1 LFFASSTRVA
11 RLSESSI
18 AAPFRPDS
26 ESQATYVPLRQGSPS
41 HLNALL
47 SRLPTRW
54 NIPAGFGFKN
64 NPVLQ
69 RELLVNLR
77 TNHAF
82 ILLAVYQILL
92 AAVTLI
98 AWPSDVRLDL
108 TQAPPSARRL
118 VDLFFLG
125 QYVIASLIAPSF
137 AAGTISGE
145 KERQTYEMLLAT
157 PLRPGAIV
165 LGKLVAALTHLALL
179 IIASLPIIVLF
190 LPLGGVSVYEVAA
203 AYLGLF
209 VSVILFGA
217 IGVFCSSYFSRT
229 SNSLVVS
236 YLIILPLVIGGVLL
250 WQSLAADGLLRLKV
264 IVFVV
269 PAFAIAAVILMT
281 AATASRLLYPPDVGS
296 EGKEIIDLEQEAA
309 EAVGLVIQPDQ
320 FPDKLFAPP
329 RRDTLMEDG
338 ANPVYDKEIHGE
350 IFSQGTLMLRL
361 VIQISI
367 LLAIPL
373 MGVLLFWQT
382 PHSPWFAVYVIVFN
396 LLVGPVFLA
405 GTFTSERERQT
416 LDLLLTTTLP
426 PWRIFWGKFIVG
438 FRVAFVLTS
447 FLVWPMLLGIGL
459 NPADFYSNWFLVLG
473 MFAVPAMVSVVNA
486 FVAITA
492 SLYQT
497 RTSMA
502 LMTTYVV
509 LIVLYVVPAGLSTLA
524 STLDLSSGSQ
534 AAIEWVGVTSP
545 FRALFSLP
553 MDQNLLRLDDASQ
566 AYAGNPMLVAGYFG
580 TSVLVIGIAMVMIAA
595 KMKRLGGHLE

>member
-1 LFFASSTRVA
+1 MLG
-11 RLSESSI
+11 LSGG
-18 AAPFRPDS
+18 
-26 ESQATYVPLRQGSPS
+26 LRGWFG
-41 HLNALL
+41 
-47 SRLPTRW
+47 R
-54 NIPAGFGFKN
+54 IPPGFGLKQ

-77 TNHAF
+77 TNRAF
-82 ILLAVYQILL
+82 VLLAVYQVLL
-92 AAVTLI
+92 ATVTLI
-98 AWPSDVRLDL
+98 AWPSDERLDL
-108 TQAPPSARRL
+108 TQNPPSARRL

-145 KERQTYEMLLAT
+145 KERQTYEMLLAS

-165 LGKLVAALTHLALL
+165 IGKLVAALTHLGLL

-209 VSVILFGA
+209 VSVVLFGA

-236 YLIILPLVIGGVLL
+236 YLVILPLVIGGVLL
-250 WQSLAADGLLRLKV
+250 WQALAFDGLLRLKV

-269 PAFAIAAVILMT
+269 PAFAIAAVILMA
-281 AATASRLLYPPDVGS
+281 AATSSRMLYPPDVGS
-296 EGKEIIDLEQEAA
+296 EGREVIDLEQEAA
-309 EAVGLVIQPDQ
+309 EAVGLIIQPDQ
-320 FPDKLFAPP
+320 FPDRLFAPP
-329 RRDTLMEDG
+329 RRDSLMEDG

-373 MGVLLFWQT
+373 MGVLLFWLT
-382 PHSPWFAVYVIVFN
+382 PYSPWFAVYVIVFN

-405 GTFTSERERQT
+405 GAMTSERERQT
-416 LDLLLTTTLP
+416 LDLLLTTTLS
-426 PWRIFWGKFIVG
+426 PWKIFWGKFIVG

-447 FLVWPMLLGIGL
+447 FLVWPMLLGLLL
-459 NPADFYSNWFLVLG
+459 NPDFYSNGFLVAGL
-473 MFAVPAMVSVVNA
+473 FLIPIMVSVVNA
-486 FVAITA
+486 VIAITA
-492 SLYQT
+492 SLYQR
-497 RTSMA
+497 RTVMA

-509 LIVLYVVPAGLSTLA
+509 LLGLYVVPSGLSILCRALDLPA
-524 STLDLSSGSQ
+524 STLGYVD
-534 AAIEWVGVTSP
+534 AVGVTSP

-553 MDQNLLRLDDASQ
+553 MDTNLLRIDESEPGF
-566 AYAGNPMLVAGYFG
+566 AGQPWVVVGYFAF
-580 TSVLVIGIAMVMIAA
+580 SCVILAICSAMISA
-595 KMKRLGGHLE
+595 KLKHLGSHFE

>member
-1 LFFASSTRVA
+1 MNAH
-11 RLSESSI
+11 
-18 AAPFRPDS
+18 APRSLHP
-26 ESQATYVPLRQGSPS
+26 A
-41 HLNALL
+41 HWNLL
-47 SRLPTRW
+47 SRWGL
-54 NIPAGFGFKN
+54 KN

-77 TNHAF
+77 TNRSF
-82 ILLAVYQILL
+82 ILLAAYQLLL
-92 AAVTLI
+92 AAVTWI
-98 AWPSDVRLDL
+98 AWPSDDRLDL
-108 TQAPPSARRL
+108 TQNPPSARRL

-145 KERQTYEMLLAT
+145 KERQTYEMLLAS

-165 LGKLVAALTHLALL
+165 IGKLVAALTHLALL
-179 IIASLPIIVLF
+179 IVASLPIIVLF

-209 VSVILFGA
+209 VSVILFGS

-236 YLIILPLVIGGVLL
+236 YLLILPLVIGGVLL
-250 WQSLAADGLLRLKV
+250 WQSLAGDGLLRLKV
-264 IVFVV
+264 IVMVV
-269 PAFAIAAVILMT
+269 PAFAIAAVILMS
-281 AATASRLLYPPDVGS
+281 AATANRLLYPPDVGS

-320 FPDKLFAPP
+320 FPDRLFAPP

-373 MGVLLFWQT
+373 MGVLLFWRT
-382 PHSPWFAVYVIVFN
+382 GWAPWFAVYVIVFN

-416 LDLLLTTTLP
+416 LDLLLTTTLS

-447 FLVWPMLLGIGL
+447 FLVWPMLLGLLL
-459 NPADFYSNWFLVLG
+459 NPDFYSNWALIVG
-473 MFAVPAMVSVVNA
+473 MFAIPVMVAVVNA

-502 LMTTYVV
+502 LMTTYLV
-509 LIVLYVVPAGLSTLA
+509 LIVLYVIPAGLSTLA
-524 STLDLSSGSQ
+524 STLNLPEKAQRVIDWL
-534 AAIEWVGVTSP
+534 GVSSP
-545 FRALFSLP
+545 FRALFALP
-553 MDQNLLRLDDASQ
+553 MDHQILRSDEVSQ
-566 AYAGNPMLVAGYFG
+566 SHAGNPMLVLGYFAC
-580 TSVLVIGIAMVMIAA
+580 SLAIIAITMILIAA